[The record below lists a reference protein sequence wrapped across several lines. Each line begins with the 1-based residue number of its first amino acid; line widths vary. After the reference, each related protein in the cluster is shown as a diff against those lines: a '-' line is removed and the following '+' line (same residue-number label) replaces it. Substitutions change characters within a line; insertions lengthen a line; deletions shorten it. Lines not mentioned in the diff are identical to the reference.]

1 MEAETDPSLRGGH
14 VEHARASSLALL
26 SRIQKQLKM
35 LQTSFMAA
43 QHSVST
49 GVIVPTLICDAG
61 WLPAPP
67 LRPRARPVLLQNGT
81 SRRPTRTDH
90 MREQRPRCVIERRFV
105 VRQCSVAALVG
116 WSQFIRILWW
126 PSQASV
132 SLGVARWQCS
142 TDASSMKS
150 L

>member
-1 MEAETDPSLRGGH
+1 MEAT
-14 VEHARASSLALL
+14 SSTQELL
-26 SRIQKQLKM
+26 LWHCCLEFRNSWKCYRRRSWQPK
-35 LQTSFMAA
+35 
-43 QHSVST
+43 HSDST
-49 GVIVPTLICDAG
+49 GVSVPTLICDAG

-67 LRPRARPVLLQNGT
+67 ARPRPRPVLLQNGT

-132 SLGVARWQCS
+132 LLGVARWQCS